1 LIRERQEGAVGNAA
15 PLCRD
20 RFQTDDCATL
30 DLSSMAANRSAMNRR
45 EPRTVSADLD
55 LSDEEQAERNVRA
68 MNLHMIVLLEDLNT
82 DRAIDQI
89 Y

>member
-1 LIRERQEGAVGNAA
+1 
-15 PLCRD
+15 
-20 RFQTDDCATL
+20 
-30 DLSSMAANRSAMNRR
+30 MNRR